1 MNKRLIGWSAGVAGV
16 LGVGAMVAMGPAGSA
31 VAPAAAVAAA
41 AMSANAA
48 GSFELDPVH
57 SFIVFKI
64 KHMGASTTWGRFNNP
79 TGTLSWDGEGSTIE
93 VSAKI
98 ADIDTANADRDKH
111 LRSGD
116 FFGEKEFPN
125 VTFKSKKWKKTG
137 EGKYD
142 VTGDLTLHGVTKEI
156 TAQASEGGTGKDMKG
171 KDIMGLD
178 FSFSIKRSEY
188 GIKTYPGALGED
200 VSVMVSIEAGKK

>member
-1 MNKRLIGWSAGVAGV
+1 MNKRLIGWSVGVAGI
-16 LGVGAMVAMGPAGSA
+16 LGAGAMIAMGPVGSTA
-31 VAPAAAVAAA
+31 APGALAAA
-41 AMSANAA
+41 AASANAPA
-48 GSFELDPVH
+48 TFELDPVH

-64 KHMGASTTWGRFNNP
+64 KHMGASTTWGRFNSP
-79 TGTLSWDGEGSTIE
+79 TGTLSWDGENSTIE
-93 VSAKI
+93 VTAKV
-98 ADIDTANADRDKH
+98 ADIDTANSDRDKH

-178 FSFSIKRSEY
+178 FAFTVKRSEF
-188 GIKTYPGALGED
+188 GIKTYPGAIGED
-200 VSVMVSIEAGKK
+200 VSVMVAIEAGKK

>member
-1 MNKRLIGWSAGVAGV
+1 MSKRVIGWSAGVAGV
-16 LGVGAMVAMGPAGSA
+16 LAVGAMVAMGPIGSTT
-31 VAPAAAVAAA
+31 PAAVVATAV
-41 AMSANAA
+41 SANAPA
-48 GSFELDPVH
+48 TFEVDSVH
-57 SFIVFKI
+57 SFVVFKI

-79 TGTLSWDGEGSTIE
+79 TGTLSWDGENSTIE
-93 VSAKI
+93 VAVKV

-156 TAQASEGGTGKDMKG
+156 TAQGSEGGTGKDMKG

-178 FSFSIKRSEY
+178 FTFTIKRSEF

-200 VSVMVSIEAGKK
+200 VTVMVALEAGKK

>member
-16 LGVGAMVAMGPAGSA
+16 LGVGAMIAMGPVGATTT
-31 VAPAAAVAAA
+31 PAAAAVTAA
-41 AMSANAA
+41 SASAPA
-48 GSFELDPVH
+48 TFDVDPVH

-64 KHMGASTTWGRFNNP
+64 KHLGASTTWGRFNNP
-79 TGTLSWDGEGSTIE
+79 KGTLSWDGENSTIE
-93 VSAKI
+93 VSAKV

-125 VTFKSKKWKKTG
+125 VTFKSKKWTKTG

-142 VTGDLTLHGVTKEI
+142 VTGDLTMHGMTKEI
-156 TAQASEGGTGKDMKG
+156 TTQATEGGTGKNMQG
-171 KDIMGLD
+171 KDVIGLD
-178 FSFSIKRSEY
+178 FSFTIKRSEF
-188 GIKTYPGALGED
+188 GIKTYPGALGEE
-200 VSVMVSIEAGKK
+200 VTVMVAIEGVKK

>member
-1 MNKRLIGWSAGVAGV
+1 MNKRLMGWSIGAAAV
-16 LGVGAMVAMGPAGSA
+16 LGAVGMIAMAPLGSMK
-31 VAPAAAVAAA
+31 APAAAVA
-41 AMSANAA
+41 MAA
-48 GSFELDPVH
+48 GTQAASTFELDPVH
-57 SFIVFKI
+57 SFVVFKI
-64 KHMGASTTWGRFNNP
+64 KHMGASSTWGRLNNP
-79 TGTLSWDGEGSTIE
+79 TGTVSWDGENSTADIT
-93 VSAKI
+93 VKV

-125 VTFKSKKWKKTG
+125 VNFKSKKWKKTG

-142 VTGDLTLHGVTKEI
+142 VTGDLSLHGVTKEI
-156 TAQASEGGTGKDMKG
+156 TAQATEGGTGKDMKG

-178 FSFSIKRSEY
+178 FTFTIKRSEF
-188 GIKTYPGALGED
+188 GIKTYPGAIGED